1 MSCQLIFRSHLCH
14 LCGAGLFINIFHL
27 IDLGVKAS
35 MRSGS
40 TILALCGAAA
50 SCIGVAALLPTVG
63 RPSGRFI
70 SMHRRTARMMVL
82 HAQQQQRALPDEPM
96 EDRFDRWR
104 LLQNILDL
112 QIEEGRVEA
121 LVETVVAGSA
131 VIPPGGATP
140 GARSSTTNTVK
151 DKEMDEQN
159 GDGWSQYRNNVLA
172 LERRYLPDPYDEKD
186 AFDSLWDTVAEIHG
200 RDAVK
205 IDLRVEPRW
214 PYICCLARILLQYD
228 FLTRGIAAEEE
239 EVEEAEEKDQEST
252 SESGDNETVL
262 PMKQDEITPS

>member
-1 MSCQLIFRSHLCH
+1 
-14 LCGAGLFINIFHL
+14 
-27 IDLGVKAS
+27 

-40 TILALCGAAA
+40 TILALCGAAV
-50 SCIGVAALLPTVG
+50 SCIGVTALLPTVG

-82 HAQQQQRALPDEPM
+82 LAQQQQQQRALPDEPM

-112 QIEEGRVEA
+112 QIEERRVEA

-131 VIPPGGATP
+131 AIPPGGATL
-140 GARSSTTNTVK
+140 GARSSTTTNTGK
-151 DKEMDEQN
+151 DMEIDEQN
-159 GDGWSQYRNNVLA
+159 GDDWSQYRNDVLA

-214 PYICCLARILLQYD
+214 PYICCLSRILLQYD
-228 FLTRGIAAEEE
+228 FLTRGIAAEEDE
-239 EVEEAEEKDQEST
+239 EEPEEKDRVST
-252 SESGDNETVL
+252 SEGGDNETVL
-262 PMKQDEITPS
+262 RMTQDEILPS